1 MFNFDRF
8 DIQRVAVAA
17 FGALILST
25 TFIVATVAP
34 VDAAHA
40 SVQTSVP
47 AVR

>member
-8 DIQRVAVAA
+8 DIQRMAVAA
-17 FGALILST
+17 VGALFLST

-34 VDAAHA
+34 VDAAQA
-40 SVQTSVP
+40 SVWTSVA

>member
-8 DIQRVAVAA
+8 DIQRAAVAA
-17 FGALILST
+17 VGALFLST

-34 VDAAHA
+34 MDAAQA
-40 SVQTSVP
+40 SVQASVP